1 VRLSREYE
9 LAGGLVV
16 EGRSEVL
23 TCRNLTEADVFRGS
37 TEAAPDFEQ
46 AIPGAAASA
55 GRTFADCF
63 ELQIQNVVAA
73 VRGAAPL
80 WAPAE
85 GVLDGIGALATMETT
100 SGLLESSWLG
110 PRELETVHALRA
122 RVEAV
127 ASR

>member
-1 VRLSREYE
+1 MRLSREYD

-16 EGRSEVL
+16 EGRSGVL
-23 TCRNLTEADVFRGS
+23 ACRDVIDADVFRDS

-46 AIPGAAASA
+46 AIPGATAPA

-63 ELQIQNVVAA
+63 ELQLQNVVAA

-80 WAPAE
+80 WTPAE
-85 GVLDGIGALATMETT
+85 DVLDGLGTLARAHAE
-100 SGLLESSWLG
+100 SRLLESPWFG
-110 PRELETVHALRA
+110 RDELEIARALRA